1 MNDVQETVRSMLNN
15 LDRVT
20 VPQRELSPEE
30 GAQFTAELSPIF
42 LNTVLSTNKVNLAKL
57 KRFGPLSFHPDK
69 LSSNQSTHPFI
80 QELRSAPKSVQSIP
94 FQLFDGYITTF
105 EELEL
110 NHDNWKIALLEI
122 LPNFWT
128 RNVFTPAESASA
140 EEKEQIATHNRQV
153 VQYLLRGFNS
163 FFIDTTLDMIY
174 KYYRYPSF
182 MVWVLYYTHAVL
194 NSLLLAIVTL
204 PIIALIIEQMLIFLI
219 RTYVE
224 EPFLFALTANYYYEY
239 IEQAARAQVAET
251 LKSNARAVSL
261 DSDDDSSE
269 YTESDCFEDNNADFC
284 KKIDDY
290 LAEYIQHK
298 INPHPLYQGAVSPD
312 VELQI
317 KRQAYSYL
325 AGNSGAQ
332 HLQYVI
338 ESIYFSLQQSFADDI
353 SLKTL
358 LFALLRLCI
367 AIPIVLGLSLP
378 LVLADLSRYPLWAM
392 EVGLIPAVILTK
404 YLFAF
409 VTSVPLYVYD
419 AGLWLTR
426 QNSSSEVVLEK
437 ASSDAVWAASFFA
450 SAETIVKKFVPEDI
464 REYFQHS
471 APLCQRQ

>member
-1 MNDVQETVRSMLNN
+1 MNDVQENISSMLNS
-15 LDRVT
+15 LERVA
-20 VPQRELSPEE
+20 VPQREHSPEE
-30 GAQFTAELSPIF
+30 GARFTAELSPIF
-42 LNTVLSTNKVNLAKL
+42 LNTVLSTSKVNLTKL

-69 LSSNQSTHPFI
+69 LSSDKSTHPFS
-80 QELRSAPKSVQSIP
+80 QKLRLAPESVKKIP
-94 FQLFDGYITTF
+94 FQLFDGYISTF

-110 NHDNWKIALLEI
+110 SRDNWQIALFKI
-122 LPNFWT
+122 LPDFWT
-128 RNVFTPAESASA
+128 RNIFTPAETASA
-140 EEKEQIATHNRQV
+140 EEKEQIATHNRQI

-194 NSLLLAIVTL
+194 NSLLLAVVTL
-204 PIIALIIEQMLIFLI
+204 PIIALIIEMILISPI

-239 IEQAARAQVAET
+239 IEQAARAQVAVA
-251 LKSNARAVSL
+251 LKSNAHAVSL
-261 DSDDDSSE
+261 DSDYDCSE
-269 YTESDCFEDNNADFC
+269 DTNADFS

-290 LAEYIQHK
+290 LVGQIQHN
-298 INPHPLYQGAVSPD
+298 IDEHLLRAGSVSSD
-312 VELQI
+312 DTLRI
-317 KRQAYSYL
+317 KRAVYSNL

-378 LVLADLSRYPLWAM
+378 LVLADLSRYPLLAM
-392 EVGLIPAVILTK
+392 DAGLIPVAILTK

-419 AGLWLTR
+419 AGLWLTG

-437 ASSDAVWAASFFA
+437 AAADAVWAGSRFFA
-450 SAETIVKKFVPEDI
+450 NAQTIVKTFVPEDV

-471 APLCQRQ
+471 ALQLTK